1 MTSTTTRPP
10 AAAYR
15 DPIPSEVRVAVIGS
29 GFSGLGIAIGL
40 LEDGERDFVVLERAD
55 DIGGTWR
62 DNTYPGCAC
71 DVPSHMYS
79 YSFAP
84 NPNWSRSFASQ
95 PEIWAYQQ
103 DVVARFGIA
112 PYVRTGAGVTA
123 ADWDEDEQRWRIE
136 TERGTLRARFLISGT
151 GPLCEPRYPE
161 LPGLER
167 FEGAAFHS
175 ARWDHDHDLTGE
187 RVAVI
192 GTGASAIQ
200 FVPRIQPQVQRLTLF
215 QRTPPW
221 IMPRPDRPIGSRE
234 RFLLRTVPG
243 LRKLK
248 RLGIYAALESR
259 LLMFNH
265 VPQLRPLAR
274 KLALRHI
281 EAQVQDPV
289 LRAKVTPDYD
299 LGCKRVLL
307 SNDYLPALAAP
318 NADVITSGIR
328 EVRAH
333 SIVDA
338 DGVEHQVDTIIY
350 GTGFRVTDQPIAEI
364 VRGRGG
370 ERLADRWVD
379 GVEAYRGTTI
389 SGFPNL
395 FMMVGPN
402 TGLGHNSIIY
412 MIESQMAYVRDALRQ
427 ARDGAIGALAPKAA
441 VQRAENEEL
450 QQRLEGTVWNDGGC
464 QSWYLDARGR
474 NSTLWPDFTFLYRRR
489 TARFALTDY
498 DVEPLRTAPPV
509 DAPAAVPA
517 TEPVA
522 V

>member
-1 MTSTTTRPP
+1 MTSARRSP
-10 AAAYR
+10 APAYR
-15 DPIPSEVRVAVIGS
+15 DPLPAEVRVAVVGS

-95 PEIWAYQQ
+95 AEIWDYQQ
-103 DVVARFGIA
+103 DVVARFGVA
-112 PYVRTGAGVTA
+112 PYVRTGAGVLDA
-123 ADWDEDEQRWRIE
+123 AWEDEAQRWRIE
-136 TERGTLRARFLISGT
+136 TARGTVRARFLVAGT
-151 GPLCEPRYPE
+151 GPLCEPKYPE

-167 FEGAAFHS
+167 FEGTAFHS

-200 FVPRIQPQVQRLTLF
+200 FVPRIQPQVERLTLF

-221 IMPRPDRPIGSRE
+221 IMPRPDRPIGPRE

-243 LRKLK
+243 LRQLR
-248 RLGIYAALESR
+248 RLGIYATLESR
-259 LLMFNH
+259 VLMFNH
-265 VPQLRPLAR
+265 VPALRPLAR
-274 KLALRHI
+274 RMALRHVQ
-281 EAQVQDPV
+281 AQVPDPE

-307 SNDYLPALAAP
+307 SNDYLPALGAA
-318 NADVITSGIR
+318 NAEVVTSGVR

-338 DGVEHQVDTIIY
+338 DGVEHPVDTIIY

-364 VRGRGG
+364 ARGRDGV
-370 ERLADRWVD
+370 RLADRWAAD
-379 GVEAYRGTTI
+379 GIGAYRGTTVA
-389 SGFPNL
+389 GFPNL
-395 FMMVGPN
+395 FLMVGPN

-427 ARDGAIGALAPKAA
+427 ARAQAIGALAPKAA
-441 VQRAENEEL
+441 LQAAEQEEL
-450 QQRLEGTVWNDGGC
+450 QRRLEGTVWNAGGC
-464 QSWYLDARGR
+464 RSWYLDAEGR

-489 TARFALTDY
+489 TARFALADY
-498 DVEPLRTAPPV
+498 ELERERPAPVAPV
-509 DAPAAVPA
+509 AAPAA
-517 TEPVA
+517 EPVA